1 MRIGVYSDSLPKL
14 SRRELFTWC
23 AERGVKD
30 IELGVGSWGPWPR
43 PHLDIATVGDAVV

>member
-14 SRRELFTWC
+14 SRRDLFSWC

-30 IELGVGSWGPWPR
+30 I
-43 PHLDIATVGDAVV
+43 